1 MENIYQ
7 EILENLMHEL
17 ARINS
22 IIKSSAEM
30 ISKGVQKGIDKSGL
44 IHHSEIIIENSFL
57 FSTHLD
63 VVNYQLNPNFFELES
78 PTQRNLYGKFHK
90 AILSCRKQAKQRN
103 NKIHVSG
110 FAQCLIDSYPVIDT
124 LPLLLIDNAIK
135 YSPKDSGIYIEF
147 NEYSGGTEV
156 VVTNTGPYLTNEEEE
171 KIFTKGYRGEEAVKT
186 GLPGQGFGMS
196 FIKHI
201 CALHN
206 ADVKAESGDNYFGL
220 NGIKYSK
227 FSVKMNF
234 SR

>member
-1 MENIYQ
+1 MENIHQ

-30 ISKGVQKGIDKSGL
+30 ISKSTEKGLDKPAL
-44 IHHSEIIIENSFL
+44 VHHSAIIIENSFL

-63 VVNYQLNPNFFELES
+63 TVNYQLNPNFFELEAPS
-78 PTQRNLYGKFHK
+78 KRNLYGKFHK
-90 AILSCRKQAKQRN
+90 AILSCRRQAKQRN
-103 NKIHVSG
+103 NNIIING

-135 YSPKDSGIYIEF
+135 YSPKDSNIHIDF
-147 NEYSGGTEV
+147 NEYVGGTEV
-156 VVTNTGPYLTNEEEE
+156 IISNTGPFLTEEEE
-171 KIFTKGYRGEEAVKT
+171 NKIFLKGYRGEEALKT

-201 CALHN
+201 CALHK
-206 ADVKAESGDNYFGL
+206 AEVKAESSDNYFGL
-220 NGIKYSK
+220 NGIKYSE
-227 FSVKMNF
+227 FSVIINF
-234 SR
+234 PR